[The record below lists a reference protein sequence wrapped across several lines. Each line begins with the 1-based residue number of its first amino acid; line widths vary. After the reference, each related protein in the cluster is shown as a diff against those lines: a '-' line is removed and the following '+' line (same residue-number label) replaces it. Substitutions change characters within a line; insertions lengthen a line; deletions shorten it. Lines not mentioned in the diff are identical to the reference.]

1 MNINK
6 LRKDF
11 FWYFIGAVIPIIL
24 NFIKMPI
31 FTRYFSPAD
40 YGYLTLINT
49 TYSYISLFTFSWII
63 SCVYRYYIHEKN
75 NKDLKKFYTNIIF
88 LLFIGIIASSIFTI
102 IWILINDN
110 ELIKEL
116 IIANYIN
123 LIFGSITS
131 IYLVTIRLDGRSFIC
146 NVYTTLI
153 SITSFAILFILTF
166 AFNNSISAI
175 LNCNNIVNIV
185 FVIFIIYKFRKDYKI
200 SKTYIS
206 KELIIKLLKYG
217 FATVFFNMSL
227 LILTS
232 GDRYV
237 IKIFYSVDKV
247 GIYNQ
252 IYNLSQISIAAI
264 VNIFFNII
272 NQYEFKLYEEDAYN
286 EEEFYSLVALYIICI
301 APITIYFSLYA
312 KDIANLLLG
321 EKFAI
326 GYKMMPY
333 IMVTTFLYGIAGMHQ
348 ERMKFKNKLKN
359 ISINLISASI
369 LNLILNFIFVP
380 IKGYEIA
387 AVTTLISYIYLYVM
401 NIKHDISNIN
411 NVLNALKK
419 KINLMTSFFLILLV
433 QVILHFLVKFYFGC
447 SSIAFSIIEGSIFFM
462 TLYVYM
468 YLKNVYSLQK

>member
-6 LRKDF
+6 LKEDF
-11 FWYFIGAVIPIIL
+11 FWYFIGAVIPMIL

-75 NKDLKKFYTNIIF
+75 NMELEKFYTNIIF
-88 LLFIGIIASSIFTI
+88 LLFVGMIATSIITI
-102 IWILINDN
+102 IWIRLNDN
-110 ELIKEL
+110 QLLKEL

-123 LIFGSITS
+123 LIIGSITN

-146 NVYTTLI
+146 NLYTTLM
-153 SITSFAILFILTF
+153 SITSFIILFILTF
-166 AFNNSISAI
+166 VFNNSISAI
-175 LNCNNIVNIV
+175 LNCSNIVNIA
-185 FVIFIIYKFRKDYKI
+185 FLFFIMYRFRNDYKI
-200 SKTYIS
+200 SKMYLS
-206 KELIIKLLKYG
+206 KELVIKLVKYG

-232 GDRYV
+232 ADRYV
-237 IKIFYSVDKV
+237 IKIFYSVDEV

-286 EEEFYSLVALYIICI
+286 EDEFYNLVALYIICI
-301 APITIYFSLYA
+301 APVTIYFSLYA
-312 KDIANLLLG
+312 KDIADLLLG

-348 ERMKFKNKLKN
+348 DRMKFKNKLKN
-359 ISINLISASI
+359 ISINLITASM
-369 LNLILNFIFVP
+369 LNLILNFIFIP
-380 IKGYEIA
+380 IRGYEVA
-387 AVTTLISYIYLYVM
+387 AVTTLVSYIYLYLM
-401 NIKHDISNIN
+401 NIKYDISDIN

-419 KINLMTSFFLILLV
+419 KVNLMLSFFFILLL
-433 QVILHFLVKFYFGC
+433 QVIIHFLVKFYFGY
-447 SSIAFSIIEGSIFFM
+447 SSIAFSIIEGSVFFM

-468 YLKNVYSLQK
+468 YVRNMPSLPK